1 MKLNKFAIIAVTLFA
16 MGSTRAFAADSK
28 SDTPK
33 TECSKNNECYN
44 GKKCVSECVPGRC
57 AKDANCVPKSECRAA
72 GASCQF
78 AGLDLTDAQRES
90 LQKINSECRQAKV
103 SEKQQRRAAAT
114 NDRSAYLAKVKE
126 ILTPEQ
132 YVKFLENSFVNAKRR
147 AGRDF
152 GKGKTD
158 VCRRFDKTAHDRTPR
173 REAPKAEKITE

>member
-16 MGSTRAFAADSK
+16 MGSTCVFAAEPK

-33 TECSKNNECYN
+33 TECSTKNECYT
-44 GKKCVSECVPGRC
+44 GKKCMSECAPGKC
-57 AKDANCVPKSECRAA
+57 AKDANCVPKSECRASG
-72 GASCQF
+72 GACQF

-90 LQKINSECRQAKV
+90 LQKINSECRRAKV

-132 YVKFLENSFVNAKRR
+132 YVKFLENSFVNAKRHV
-147 AGRDF
+147 GRDL
-152 GKGKTD
+152 GKSKAAVG
-158 VCRRFDKTAHDRTPR
+158 RRFDKAAHDRTPR
-173 REAPKAEKITE
+173 REAPKAEKITK